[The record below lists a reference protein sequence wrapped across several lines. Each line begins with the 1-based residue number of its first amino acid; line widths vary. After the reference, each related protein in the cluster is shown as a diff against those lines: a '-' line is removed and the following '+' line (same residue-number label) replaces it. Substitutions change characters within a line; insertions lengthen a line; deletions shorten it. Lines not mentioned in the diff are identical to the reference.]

1 MFQTIIYTAQI
12 RFHGMGSTSQK
23 KRNLK
28 NKIKR
33 KQTTEFKTGGQAEI
47 LVGGV
52 GLKY

>member
-1 MFQTIIYTAQI
+1 
-12 RFHGMGSTSQK
+12 MGSTSQK

-52 GLKY
+52 GLKYWTNYQNFIFFI